1 MSKDVKFME
10 DQQWNCDEPIRK
22 QLLESPQLF
31 DDEVN
36 EVLVKG
42 TRSILIFIKG
52 VMSNYLRT
60 CKN

>member
-1 MSKDVKFME
+1 ME